1 MTFQDGAWYTRGGIA
16 IIGRVEG
23 GIQMKP
29 YRYGAVCV
37 ALLLA
42 MVSTGCGKYINMLKA
57 RDQLNK
63 GVASFRNAQFQ
74 PAIDHFQQAVALDPN
89 LINARLY
96 LAMSYF
102 QQYVPGGES
111 DENVKMA
118 KQAIKAFEDV
128 LNMDANNS
136 TALATIALIYYNM
149 KEFEKAKEYQRK
161 RLEVEPNNPEPYY
174 WIGVLDWSI
183 CYPRRMQLR
192 KDMNINLPKDPAHPD
207 VLPPLPEKT
216 RAQLAAKNSALVDE
230 AIKSLQKAIQLKP
243 NYDDAMAYLSL
254 MERERADLEADKTAQ
269 AADLKDAETWV
280 QKALDTRKLVAEKG
294 GGIR

>member
-1 MTFQDGAWYTRGGIA
+1 
-16 IIGRVEG
+16 
-23 GIQMKP
+23 MKP
-29 YRYGAVCV
+29 YRFGAVCV
-37 ALLLA
+37 ALLLVL
-42 MVSTGCGKYINMLKA
+42 VSGGCGKYVNMLKA

-63 GVASFRNAQFQ
+63 GVASFRNAAFQ
-74 PAIDHFQQAVALDPN
+74 TAIDHFQQAVTLDPK

-111 DENVKMA
+111 AENINMA
-118 KQAIKAFEDV
+118 KQAINAFENV
-128 LNMDANNS
+128 LNMDPRNS

-149 KEFEKAKEYQRK
+149 KDFEKAKEYQKR

-174 WIGVLDWSI
+174 WIGVLNWSI

-192 KDMNINLPKDPAHPD
+192 KDLKINLPKDPAKPD

-216 RAQLAAKNSALVDE
+216 RAELADKNNVLIDE
-230 AIKSLQKAIQLKP
+230 AIKSLQKAIELRP

-254 MERERADLEADKTAQ
+254 MDREKADLETDKSAE
-269 AADLKDAETWV
+269 AADLKDAEVWV
-280 QKALDTRKLVAEKG
+280 QKVLDTRRQASEKG
-294 GGIR
+294 SSGGVR

>member
-1 MTFQDGAWYTRGGIA
+1 
-16 IIGRVEG
+16 
-23 GIQMKP
+23 MKP
-29 YRYGAVCV
+29 YRSGAVGV

-42 MVSTGCGKYINMLKA
+42 VVSGGCGKYVNMLKA

-63 GVASFRNAQFQ
+63 GVASFRNAAFQ
-74 PAIDHFQQAVALDPN
+74 PAIDHFQQAVALDPD

-118 KQAIKAFEDV
+118 KQAIVAFEDV
-128 LNMDANNS
+128 LKMDPNNS

-149 KEFEKAKEYQRK
+149 KDFDKAKEYQK
-161 RLEVEPNNPEPYY
+161 RRLAVEPNNPEPYY

-192 KDMNINLPKDPAHPD
+192 KDMKINLPKDPAKPD
-207 VLPPLPEKT
+207 VLPPLPEKV
-216 RAQLAAKNSALVDE
+216 RAELAEKNGALNDE
-230 AIKSLQKAIQLKP
+230 AIKSLQKAIELKP

-254 MERERADLEADKTAQ
+254 MEREKADLEADKSAE
-269 AADLKDAETWV
+269 AADVKEAETWV
-280 QKALDTRKLVAEKG
+280 QKALDTRKQVAEKG
-294 GGIR
+294 SSGGIK

>member
-1 MTFQDGAWYTRGGIA
+1 
-16 IIGRVEG
+16 
-23 GIQMKP
+23 MKP

>member
-1 MTFQDGAWYTRGGIA
+1 
-16 IIGRVEG
+16 
-23 GIQMKP
+23 MKP
-29 YRYGAVCV
+29 YRGGIVPL
-37 ALLLA
+37 ALLLTL
-42 MVSTGCGKYINMLKA
+42 VCTGCGKYVNMLKA

-63 GVASFRNAQFQ
+63 GVASFRNAAFQ
-74 PAIDHFQQAVALDPN
+74 TAIDHFQQAVTLDPN

-128 LNMDANNS
+128 LKMDANNS

-149 KEFEKAKEYQRK
+149 RDFDKAKEYQRK
-161 RLEVEPNNPEPYY
+161 RLELEPNNPEPYY
-174 WIGVLDWSI
+174 WIGVLDWSV

-192 KDMNINLPKDPAHPD
+192 KDLKINLAKDPAKPD
-207 VLPPLPEKT
+207 VLPPLPEKA
-216 RAQLAAKNSALVDE
+216 RAELADKNNALIDE
-230 AIKSLQKAIQLKP
+230 AIKSLQKAIELRP

-254 MERERADLEADKTAQ
+254 MDREKADLEADKEAQ
-269 AADLKDAETWV
+269 AADTKDAEDWV
-280 QKALDTRKLVAEKG
+280 QKAMDTRRLVAEKASS
-294 GGIR
+294 GGIK

>member
-1 MTFQDGAWYTRGGIA
+1 
-16 IIGRVEG
+16 
-23 GIQMKP
+23 MKP
-29 YRYGAVCV
+29 YKFAPVCGV
-37 ALLLA
+37 LLLA
-42 MVSTGCGKYINMLKA
+42 VVSGGCGNVVNKLKA

-63 GVASFRNAQFQ
+63 GVASFRNAAFQ
-74 PAIDHFQQAVALDPN
+74 PAIDHFQQAVALDPK

-111 DENVKMA
+111 EENIKMA
-118 KQAIKAFEDV
+118 KQGIAAFEDV
-128 LNMDANNS
+128 LKMDPNNT

-149 KEFEKAKEYQRK
+149 KDFDKAKEYQRK

-192 KDMNINLPKDPAHPD
+192 KDLKMNQPKDLAKPD
-207 VLPPLPEKT
+207 VLPPMPEKART
-216 RAQLAAKNSALVDE
+216 ELADKNNALIDE
-230 AIKSLQKAIQLKP
+230 AIKSLQKAIELKP

-254 MERERADLEADKTAQ
+254 MDREKADLEMDKEAQ
-269 AADLKDAETWV
+269 AADIRDAETWV
-280 QKALDTRKLVAEKG
+280 QKALDTRKQVAEKASS